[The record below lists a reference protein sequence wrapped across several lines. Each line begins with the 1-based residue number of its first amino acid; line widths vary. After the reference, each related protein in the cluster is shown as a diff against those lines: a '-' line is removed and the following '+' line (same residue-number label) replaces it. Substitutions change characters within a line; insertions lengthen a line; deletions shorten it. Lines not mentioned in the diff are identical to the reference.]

1 MSSLTSGPFSRE
13 LIMGASTNE
22 FGALGIH
29 SLLYSVRAADS
40 VCDAPAFW
48 WDLSYPPYS
57 RVKVTGLSG

>member
-1 MSSLTSGPFSRE
+1 
-13 LIMGASTNE
+13 MGSSTNE

-40 VCDAPAFW
+40 VCNASAFW
-48 WDLSYPPYS
+48 WDLSYPPYG